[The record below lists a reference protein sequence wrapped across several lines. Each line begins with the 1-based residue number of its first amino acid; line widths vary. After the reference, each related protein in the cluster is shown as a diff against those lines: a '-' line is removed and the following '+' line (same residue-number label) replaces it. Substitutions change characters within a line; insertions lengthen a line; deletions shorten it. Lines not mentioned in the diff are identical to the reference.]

1 MKVRHALALFFV
13 ALAAGAAQAQ
23 DSAIILGKSTFG
35 ARCALC
41 HGEDGKGGGEIAG
54 LFRVPPADLTKM
66 AERNDGT
73 FPFAR
78 VYSIIVDGMDQAGHG
93 DSKMPIWGDYF
104 IADAL
109 EDRGVK
115 MSDAVDIATGRV
127 LSLTYY
133 LESIQR

>member
-1 MKVRHALALFFV
+1 MKLGTALATTIV
-13 ALAAGAAQAQ
+13 VMAAGAAQAQ
-23 DSAIILGKSTFG
+23 DSALVLGKSTFG

-41 HGEDGKGGGEIAG
+41 HGADGKGGGEVAE
-54 LFRVPPADLTKM
+54 LFRVPPADLTTL
-66 AERNDGT
+66 AERNGGA

-78 VYSIIVDGMDQAGHG
+78 VYSIIVDGMDAAGHG
-93 DSKMPIWGDYF
+93 DSEMPIWGDYF

-115 MSDAVDIATGRV
+115 LSDAIEITQGRV

-133 LESIQR
+133 LESIQE

>member
-1 MKVRHALALFFV
+1 MKLGTALATTIV
-13 ALAAGAAQAQ
+13 VMAAGAAQAQ
-23 DSAIILGKSTFG
+23 DSALVLGKSTFG

-41 HGEDGKGGGEIAG
+41 HGADGKGGGE
-54 LFRVPPADLTKM
+54 DLTTL
-66 AERNDGT
+66 AERNGGA

-78 VYSIIVDGMDQAGHG
+78 VYSIIVDGMDAAGHG
-93 DSKMPIWGDYF
+93 DSEMPIWGDYF

-115 MSDAVDIATGRV
+115 LSDAIEITQGRV

-133 LESIQR
+133 LESIQE

>member
-1 MKVRHALALFFV
+1 MKAFNSLAV
-13 ALAAGAAQAQ
+13 AVAAMTATAAQAQ
-23 DSAIILGKSTFG
+23 DSVLVLGKSTFD

-41 HGEDGKGGGEIAG
+41 HGADGKGGGEISE
-54 LFRVPPADLTKM
+54 LFQVPPADLTTLT
-66 AERNDGT
+66 ERSGGD

-78 VYSIIVDGMDQAGHG
+78 VYGIIVDGMDEAGHG
-93 DSKMPIWGDYF
+93 DAQMPIWGDYF

-115 MSDAVDIATGRV
+115 MSDAIEITQGRV

-133 LESIQR
+133 LESVQQ

>member
-1 MKVRHALALFFV
+1 MIVRHALAFTFV

-41 HGEDGKGGGEIAG
+41 HGEDGKGGGEIAE
-54 LFRVPPADLTKM
+54 LFRVPPADLTKL
-66 AERNDGT
+66 AERNDGA

-78 VYSIIVDGMDQAGHG
+78 VYSIIVDGMDEAGHG

-109 EDRGVK
+109 EDRGIK
-115 MSDAVDIATGRV
+115 MSDAVEIATGRV

>member
-1 MKVRHALALFFV
+1 MTFRHALALSFV

-23 DSAIILGKSTFG
+23 DSVIILGKSTFG

-41 HGEDGKGGGEIAG
+41 HGEDGKGGGEIAE
-54 LFRVPPADLTKM
+54 LFRVPPADLTKL
-66 AERNDGT
+66 AERDDGA

-78 VYSIIVDGMDQAGHG
+78 VYSIIVDGMDEAGHG

-109 EDRGVK
+109 EDRGIK
-115 MSDAVDIATGRV
+115 MSDAVEIATGRV